1 MHTKAAKLASQLSK
15 RSSVN
20 LVFLV
25 SSLAKLEAVR
35 FNFPCKNPSLL
46 VSMEIKH
53 IQRYSEL
60 KEKTKH
66 VLSNHNEY
74 TESETSLM
82 FLVSQFSQMKIPPN
96 HIKSK
101 LMYLSDP
108 TS

>member
-15 RSSVN
+15 RSSVY

-35 FNFPCKNPSLL
+35 FNFPCTNPSLL

-74 TESETSLM
+74 TETSLM
-82 FLVSQFSQMKIPPN
+82 FLVSQFSQMKIPQN